1 MQRAC
6 FSPSWL
12 SESYTAWTE
21 AASEVKGMA
30 GAHIISQEPN
40 QPATSS
46 VKREKEIVTVME
58 WGMGQG
64 GAGELLE
71 QAGQAPSAL
80 PMVPAISGTRM
91 NLPSG
96 SKGCRELASP
106 VPIWS
111 SCPPVSNS
119 PGIFSRAPWMVLFRS
134 LAIVM
139 R

>member
-30 GAHIISQEPN
+30 GVHIISQEPN

-64 GAGELLE
+64 G
-71 QAGQAPSAL
+71 
-80 PMVPAISGTRM
+80 
-91 NLPSG
+91 
-96 SKGCRELASP
+96 LASFWSRLARPLLLSPWYQQP
-106 VPIWS
+106 VGPE
-111 SCPPVSNS
+111 
-119 PGIFSRAPWMVLFRS
+119 
-134 LAIVM
+134 
-139 R
+139 